1 MIELDIPLRS
11 GSELQTLSYASL
23 GLSVLQSARALIQ
36 SMQRPEQSIFA
47 AVIQQTNKFKFSAL
61 PHQAGRLSG

>member
-36 SMQRPEQSIFA
+36 SLQRLEQSIFA